1 MAWLD
6 KAIRV
11 VRDFDESRPRSQQAD
26 LGWSEVGGCRAYM
39 GYRLDGA
46 FEEETDK
53 WAALRGTA
61 IDQVY
66 GPVLAAGLGA
76 LYQAEVTYRGIPGHA
91 DLIHSLED
99 WVTDMKAPELG
110 NAKAWQA
117 DVSAL
122 WQKRVQNH
130 GYAAGAIEAG
140 LLTEQCTVRL
150 LIMPSGGTFGDWWV
164 YEEPFN
170 RDIADAGAERLAD
183 VRARQEAGAS
193 LQRDKP
199 YQWCKDWCG
208 FFALCRKPE
217 DDGELD
223 EITDPEIA
231 TAVARYGELLE
242 ITGPAEREKKAL
254 ASLIRGYTAQA
265 RGWRVS
271 TGKPGDDRRVLD
283 EAAIRATFAEWD
295 MEVPEKAQPA
305 LDEDAVRAAYEAWGM
320 EVPEVVH
327 EGRAAALRVTR
338 IKEPKAAKPA
348 KGEAGEQGD

>member
-6 KAIRV
+6 KAVRAL
-11 VRDFDESRPRSQQAD
+11 RDFDESRARSQQAD

-39 GYRLDGA
+39 GFRLDGA

-61 IDQVY
+61 LDEQY
-66 GPVLAAGLGA
+66 GPVLAGA
-76 LYQAEVTYRGIPGHA
+76 FGARYQVPVTYRKIPGHA
-91 DLIHSLED
+91 DLLHTGED

-122 WQKRVQNH
+122 LQKRVQNH

-140 LLTEQCTVRL
+140 LLTEACTVRL
-150 LIMPSGGTFGDWWV
+150 LIMPSGGTFRDWWV
-164 YEEPFN
+164 WEEPFN
-170 RDIADAGAERLAD
+170 RDIADIGADRLAE
-183 VRARQEAGAS
+183 VRARQSAGMH
-193 LQRDKP
+193 LQRDEP

-217 DDGELD
+217 DAEELA
-223 EITDPEIA
+223 EIEDPEIA

-254 ASLIRGYTAQA
+254 APLIRGYHAQA
-265 RGWRVS
+265 RGWRIS
-271 TGKPGDDRRVLD
+271 TGKPGADKRELD
-283 EAAIRATFAEWD
+283 EDKVRAIFAEWD
-295 MEVPEKAQPA
+295 MEVPE
-305 LDEDAVRAAYEAWGM
+305 
-320 EVPEVVH
+320 VVKP
-327 EGRAAALRVTR
+327 GSSPRLSVTR
-338 IKEPKAAKPA
+338 IKDKP
-348 KGEAGEQGD
+348 